1 MGSNQK
7 KIDYKIKTKIFALLV
22 TNRSMN
28 AIKSKCT
35 APIRKY
41 DISKKQKN
49 LLLDLQNAIIIWFM
63 GDACSPDFIAEIR
76 RGIIYIYTYDVN
88 LH

>member
-1 MGSNQK
+1 
-7 KIDYKIKTKIFALLV
+7 
-22 TNRSMN
+22 MN

-35 APIRKY
+35 ALIRKY

-63 GDACSPDFIAEIR
+63 GDAGVLDFIAEICK
-76 RGIIYIYTYDVN
+76 GIIYTCYMEK
-88 LH
+88 